1 MKIIWDWPLHLMWK
15 KSLKVLIRLWS
26 RKYEDDLG
34 LTTPSDREKRKK
46 YKQDFGVELF
56 TDHSIWCGK
65 KRLRG

>member
-1 MKIIWDWPLHLMWK
+1 MWK

-56 TDHSIWCGK
+56 TDHSI
-65 KRLRG
+65 